1 MKKKVV
7 TLLMVLC
14 MGCCV
19 VGCGKETEADAPST
33 VEESS
38 VESRL
43 EGKPVGWKPREEVS
57 SSVESN
63 SEEGSSEEST
73 EEVVEPTEESSSEG
87 ISEEPS
93 SEESIEESSSMV
105 QSVVPTHTEDD
116 LVRVEIPE
124 ANMGAVLDLY
134 ENSPYSVNDDD
145 DPVDENIDFKITL
158 DSLKIRQLITKI
170 YQGTGC
176 TSHDVIEEY
185 YAIFDYDSCDY
196 AVTIDLST
204 GEEYSLYLYGDMCFA
219 LSGD

>member
-63 SEEGSSEEST
+63 FEEGSSEEST
-73 EEVVEPTEESSSEG
+73 IEVVEPTEESSSEG
-87 ISEEPS
+87 ISEGSSSEEIIEEPS
-93 SEESIEESSSMV
+93 SVV

-124 ANMGAVLDLY
+124 ANLASDKSLC
-134 ENSPYSVNDDD
+134 ENAPYSVIG
-145 DPVDENIDFKITL
+145 DEPIDESIDFQITL
-158 DSLKIRQLITKI
+158 DSPKIRQLITEI

-176 TSHDVIEEY
+176 TSHTVSDEY
-185 YAIFDYDSCDY
+185 YAIFDYDPFDY
-196 AVTIDLST
+196 AVTLSLSN
-204 GEEYSLYLYGDMCFA
+204 GEVYHLYLYGGMCFA
-219 LSGD
+219 LKED

>member
-73 EEVVEPTEESSSEG
+73 EEVIESIEESTREG

-93 SEESIEESSSMV
+93 SEESIEESSSVV

-116 LVRVEIPE
+116 LVRVEIPK
-124 ANMGAVLDLY
+124 ANMGAAVAQF
-134 ENSPYSVNDDD
+134 ERAPYSVQDGDL
-145 DPVDENIDFKITL
+145 VDENIDYQITL
-158 DSLKIRQLITKI
+158 DSVKIRQLITKI

-176 TSHDVIEEY
+176 TSHTVSDEY
-185 YAIFDYDSCDY
+185 YAIFDYDPFDY
-196 AVTIDLST
+196 AVTLSLSN
-204 GEEYSLYLYGDMCFA
+204 GEVYHLYLYGGMCFA
-219 LSGD
+219 LKED